1 MTKTWLAWGLV
12 VGLVLVGLAACSPAS
27 AKDEAAKLAAAS
39 AAASRV
45 SSQPT
50 QRTLRSGTTIEARI
64 QDSLSSRHN
73 QAGETLRATVSSDVK
88 DANGGIAIP
97 AGSTVGLRIAE
108 LQAATNKSQADG
120 KITLVVTSMTVRGQT
135 YQVSS
140 TVNPVL
146 HQLVGRG
153 VTTGEVEKAAGG
165 AVIGAVAG
173 RVIGGDTKGA
183 VIGGAVGAAAGTA
196 AAVHWASRDVVVTPG
211 TTITFSLPQALTVA
225 TR

>member
-27 AKDEAAKLAAAS
+27 AKDEASKA
-39 AAASRV
+39 RV
-45 SSQPT
+45 VSYGPA
-50 QRTLRSGTTIEARI
+50 QRTLVSGTRIEARL
-64 QDSLSSRHN
+64 QDSISSRHN
-73 QAGETLRATVSSDVK
+73 NAGETLRATVNADVK

-97 AGSTVGLRIAE
+97 AGSSVGLRIAE

-120 KITLVVTSMTVRGQT
+120 KITLVATSMTVRGQT

-140 TVNPVL
+140 TVNPVP

-153 VTTGEVEKAAGG
+153 VTAGEVEKAAGG

-211 TTITFSLPQALTVA
+211 TMITFSLPQALTVA

>member
-27 AKDEAAKLAAAS
+27 AKDEASKA
-39 AAASRV
+39 RV
-45 SSQPT
+45 VSYGPA
-50 QRTLRSGTTIEARI
+50 QRTLVSGTRIEARL
-64 QDSLSSRHN
+64 QDSISSRHN
-73 QAGETLRATVSSDVK
+73 NAGETLRATVNADVK

-97 AGSTVGLRIAE
+97 AGSSVGLRIAE

-120 KITLVVTSMTVRGQT
+120 KITLVATSMTVRGRT
-135 YQVSS
+135 YEVSS
-140 TVNPVL
+140 TVNPVP

-153 VTTGEVEKAAGG
+153 VTAGEVEKAAGG

-211 TTITFSLPQALTVA
+211 TTITFSLAQALTVA

>member
-1 MTKTWLAWGLV
+1 MSKTLLAGM
-12 VGLVLVGLAACSPAS
+12 LVLGLAACSSAS
-27 AKDEAAKLAAAS
+27 AKEEAAKLAAAG
-39 AAASRV
+39 RV
-45 SSQPT
+45 SSQPA

-73 QAGETLRATVSSDVK
+73 QAGETLRATVISDVK

-120 KITLVVTSMTVRGQT
+120 KITLVVTSVTVRGQT
-135 YQVSS
+135 YQMSS
-140 TVNPVL
+140 TVNPVP

-153 VTTGEVEKAAGG
+153 VTAGEVEKAAGG
-165 AVIGAVAG
+165 AVVGAVAG

-211 TTITFSLPQALTVA
+211 TTITFSLPQALTVTA
-225 TR
+225 R